1 MARKTTRI
9 QKQLRSKPQKT
20 FSKDCDAFFNTQK
33 VALTFDDVRLRT
45 GYSSVMPAEVSL
57 KTNFTRGVSLN
68 TPVTSAAMDTVT
80 EHRMAIAMA
89 ELGGIGVIHRSL
101 SPAVQAQEVSLV
113 KRFLNGRIDA
123 PVTVFDDERVEGV
136 LAEREQQQYPFHSFP
151 VVSRRTGRLVGI
163 VTKNDFDFCADRSLL
178 IKEIMTARPV
188 IGPSELEPSE
198 AMKLMRERKHKILP
212 LVDKDGKVT
221 GMYVASDLQRILSGS
236 SGHNTDRGS
245 QLRVAAALGTRE
257 EDLERAK
264 LLRQAHVDVIVI
276 DTAHGDSKP
285 VYDMLKKIKSLYP
298 NQEVMV
304 GNISEAASA
313 KRLVDAGADGVKIG
327 QGPGSIC
334 TTRIVAGIGRPQV
347 SAVYE
352 CAKAIRGSGV
362 PVCADGGIGNPGDV
376 VVALG
381 VGADSVMMGRI
392 LAGTDESPGETFTQ
406 QGRRFKRYRGMGSLA
421 AMRESAA
428 SRDRYRQTGKPTVA
442 EGIEA
447 FVPYQGPVETIVQ
460 EYLGGLRN
468 GMGYVGAA
476 NLNELHAKAVPFR
489 ISQAGLRE
497 SHPHDVMTML
507 EEPKTG
513 KGRNQH

>member
-1 MARKTTRI
+1 MANKTTLARR
-9 QKQLRSKPQKT
+9 RSKQPNKKG
-20 FSKDCDAFFNTQK
+20 SSRDCDSFFGTQQ

-45 GYSSVMPAEVSL
+45 GYSSVMPTEVSL
-57 KTNFTRGVSLN
+57 KTQFTRGVGLH
-68 TPVTSAAMDTVT
+68 TPITSAAMDTVT
-80 EHRMAIAMA
+80 EHRMAIALA

-113 KRFLNGRIDA
+113 KRFLNGRIDT
-123 PVTVFDDERVEGV
+123 PVTVYEDESVERV
-136 LAEREQQQYPFHSFP
+136 LTERERQEYPFHSFP
-151 VVSRRTGRLVGI
+151 VVSRRTGRLIGI

-178 IKEIMTARPV
+178 IKDIMTARPV
-188 IGPSELEPSE
+188 TGSAHLTPQE
-198 AMKLMRERKHKILP
+198 ALTLMRERKHKILP
-212 LVDKDGKVT
+212 LTDKDGRVV
-221 GMYVASDLQRILSGS
+221 GMYVASDLQRIFSSS

-245 QLRVAAALGTRE
+245 QLRVAAAVGTRE
-257 EDLERAK
+257 EDVERVK
-264 LLRQAHVDVIVI
+264 LLRQAHVDVMVI

-285 VYDMLKKIKSLYP
+285 VYDMLKKIKALYP

-313 KRLVDAGADGVKIG
+313 KRLVDAGADGIKIG

-352 CAKAIRGSGV
+352 CAKAIRGSGI

-447 FVPYQGPVETIVQ
+447 FVPYQGPVQTIVQ

-468 GMGYVGAA
+468 GMGYIGAGSID
-476 NLNELHAKAVPFR
+476 ELHAKAVPFR

-497 SHPHDVMTML
+497 SHPHDVLTMT
-507 EEPKTG
+507 EAPKTD
-513 KGRNQH
+513 KNRNGN